1 VEISETTPVAEPRWP
16 LWAWFA
22 YPALAI
28 AIGGGLGY
36 VVALAR
42 EESAVTQP
50 APPDKRVVAAPQPSA
65 PRADVEPSSP
75 AVDPASAEIEI
86 EPDPVK
92 AVDDGAAPRNVR
104 KAKAK
109 PKPTKSTP
117 CNVYDH
123 MNGC

>member
-1 VEISETTPVAEPRWP
+1 VELSDATPVEDAKWP
-16 LWAWFA
+16 LWTWFA

-36 VVALAR
+36 FVAVLR
-42 EESAVTQP
+42 QSRQP
-50 APPDKRVVAAPQPSA
+50 TPVMVEAVVAAPQPPNA
-65 PRADVEPSSP
+65 PTAEVAPPPSP
-75 AVDPASAEIEI
+75 EIEI

-92 AVDDGAAPRNVR
+92 AANDGLAPRVAP
-104 KAKAK
+104 KAKGK
-109 PKPTKSTP
+109 QPKPIKGSR